1 MRTQKIDLTT
11 VTSEDAE
18 RKASA
23 LRTFLDMLDVP
34 EVRKDLTRRAN
45 VAWLTRNL
53 AAQNSNHPM
62 FACAFDLVKWLDRW
76 HRKQC

>member
-11 VTSEDAE
+11 ITSEDAA

-23 LRTFLDMLDVP
+23 LKTFLDMMDVP
-34 EVRKDLTRRAN
+34 EKRKEHTHAN
-45 VAWLTRNL
+45 VLWLCRNL
-53 AAQNSNHPM
+53 AANNSDHPM
-62 FACAFDLVKWLDRW
+62 FDCAHDLVKWLASW

>member
-1 MRTQKIDLTT
+1 MRAQKINLTT
-11 VTSEDAE
+11 ITSEDAA

-23 LRTFLDMLDVP
+23 LKTFLDMMNVP
-34 EVRKDLTRRAN
+34 EKRKKLTHSD
-45 VAWLTRNL
+45 VLWLCRNL

-62 FACAFDLVKWLDRW
+62 FDCAFDLVKWLARW

>member
-11 VTSEDAE
+11 ITSEDAE

-23 LRTFLDMLDVP
+23 LRTFLDMMDVP
-34 EVRKDLTRRAN
+34 ETRKEITRAN
-45 VAWLTRNL
+45 VAWLSRNL
-53 AAQNSNHPM
+53 AIQNSDHPM
-62 FACAFDLVKWLDRW
+62 FACASDLVKWLARW